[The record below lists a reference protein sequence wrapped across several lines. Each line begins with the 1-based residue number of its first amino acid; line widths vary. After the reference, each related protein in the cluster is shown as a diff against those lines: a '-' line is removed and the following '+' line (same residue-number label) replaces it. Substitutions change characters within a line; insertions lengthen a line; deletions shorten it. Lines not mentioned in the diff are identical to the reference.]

1 MDMKKQTNAIQK
13 VEQNIKA
20 SYRRFFDLDE
30 AEQVMPDT
38 QLRLFLNK
46 AKAQHLLIAIK
57 MRGGHQA
64 LGYINH
70 QISDNAYVMHAY
82 AGRVDQIVRVD
93 QTTYIKRAEKL
104 A

>member
-1 MDMKKQTNAIQK
+1 MDMKKQTSAIQK

-30 AEQVMPDT
+30 AELVMPDA
-38 QLRLFLNK
+38 QLRLFLGK
-46 AKAQHLLIAIK
+46 AKAQHMLVAIK

-70 QISDNAYVMHAY
+70 QINDDAYLMTAY
-82 AGRVDQIVRVD
+82 SSRVDQIVRVN
-93 QTTYIKRAEKL
+93 QTTYIKRAEQL
-104 A
+104 V